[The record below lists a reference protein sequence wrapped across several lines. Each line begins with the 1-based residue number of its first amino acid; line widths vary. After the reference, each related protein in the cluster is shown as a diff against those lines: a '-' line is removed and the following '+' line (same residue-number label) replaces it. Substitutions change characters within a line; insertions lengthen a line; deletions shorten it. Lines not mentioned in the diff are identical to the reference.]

1 MKNGKNSAGL
11 ELNWTTLLFG
21 LTAFSKLNVGAF
33 LETEMLLATEEP
45 KPQVV
50 SPAHVLLLCKAARSE
65 ELLWASAVSLGFSLY
80 VDFFALLLILYV
92 CLFIYFS
99 SLWGM
104 WGANNEEKERCNVE
118 GLMVN

>member
-50 SPAHVLLLCKAARSE
+50 SPAHVLLLCKATRSE
-65 ELLWASAVSLGFSLY
+65 ELL
-80 VDFFALLLILYV
+80 
-92 CLFIYFS
+92 
-99 SLWGM
+99 
-104 WGANNEEKERCNVE
+104 
-118 GLMVN
+118 